1 MLDIHPPHHAA
12 TTWRD
17 FFIHIATIVLGLLIA
32 IGLEQ
37 TVELVHR
44 HREAREA
51 RENIKQEIA
60 RNIDTTRSDLK
71 RLDLI
76 HKKLAQDLDLLN
88 NSAPDA
94 QILAQLDYQIDFT
107 RRRDSA
113 WSAAKIDG
121 SLALIPS
128 DEIGRVSYFYGT
140 VNDLE
145 PIVVAFLSQLD
156 SAQAL
161 LEHARAAGKL
171 TAFDRQQLESLSAS
185 AMGASAFISRMF
197 GYELKALGESK
208 LQ

>member
-1 MLDIHPPHHAA
+1 MIDIHPPHHAA

-60 RNIDTTRSDLK
+60 TNIDITRRDLG
-71 RLDLI
+71 RLDTI
-76 HKKLAQDLDLLN
+76 HKMLARDLDLLN
-88 NSAPDA
+88 SSAPDA
-94 QILAQLDYQIDFT
+94 QVLAQLDYRSELT
-107 RRRDSA
+107 RRHNSA
-113 WSAAKIDG
+113 WSAAKING
-121 SLALIPS
+121 SLALIPAS
-128 DEIGRVSYFYGT
+128 EIGHVSYFYET
-140 VNDLE
+140 ADNLE
-145 PIVVAFLSQLD
+145 PAIMVFIGQLEA
-156 SAQAL
+156 AQAL

-171 TAFDRQQLESLSAS
+171 TAFDRQQFESLSAS
-185 AMGASAFISRMF
+185 AMGGSAFVSLMF
-197 GYELKALGESK
+197 GNELKSLEENT

>member
-32 IGLEQ
+32 VGLEQ

-44 HREAREA
+44 HHEAREA
-51 RENIKQEIA
+51 RENIRQEIA
-60 RNIDTTRSDLK
+60 ANVDIT
-71 RLDLI
+71 RLDLTRLDDI
-76 HKKLAQDLDLLN
+76 RKKLGRDLDLL
-88 NSAPDA
+88 SSGDADA
-94 QILAQLDYQIDFT
+94 QVLAQLDYQSEFT

-113 WSAAKIDG
+113 WSAAKING

-128 DEIGRVSYFYGT
+128 GEIGRVRYYYGSAESIEPT
-140 VNDLE
+140 V
-145 PIVVAFLSQLD
+145 IAFIGQLD

-161 LEHARAAGKL
+161 LDHAKAAGKL
-171 TAFDRQQLESLSAS
+171 TAFDRQQLASLSAS
-185 AMGASAFISRMF
+185 ALGGSASVHKTF
-197 GYELKALGESK
+197 GYELNALEGNS